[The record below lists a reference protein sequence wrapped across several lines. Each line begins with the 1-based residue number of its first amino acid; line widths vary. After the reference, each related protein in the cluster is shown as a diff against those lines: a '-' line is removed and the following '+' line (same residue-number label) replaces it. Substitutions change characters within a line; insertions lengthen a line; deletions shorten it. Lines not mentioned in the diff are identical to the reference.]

1 MLNKYGRLGDNMK
14 NIKKVLL
21 LIMIL
26 IIVITVLGV
35 IIISMQLD
43 KKFQIKPIIDSNMSE
58 VQTINKFF
66 EFCNEKNPRGAN
78 ELLIND
84 MFNSRSCITIKSV
97 DVNNLKLI
105 NKDKIDINQTELK
118 NGYDYSCV
126 EAYYKMDFLFGIIPD
141 EMYGL
146 SSNYMLFYLIK
157 ETEDS
162 DWKIF
167 SWGHP

>member
-1 MLNKYGRLGDNMK
+1 MK
-14 NIKKVLL
+14 NVKRIL
-21 LIMIL
+21 LIMMIL
-26 IIVITVLGV
+26 TIFITIFGV
-35 IIISMQLD
+35 TLISIRLN
-43 KKFQIKPIIDSNMSE
+43 KKFQTKPNIDINMSE

-66 EFCNEKNPRGAN
+66 EFCDENNPRGAN

-84 MFNSRSCITIKSV
+84 MFNSSSCITITSV
-97 DVNNLKLI
+97 EVNNLKLVD
-105 NKDKIDINQTELK
+105 KDEIDNNQIGLK

-167 SWGHP
+167 SCGHP